1 MAEIAGKAVRSV
13 RDFVVMVVL
22 VTALAAL
29 NFFLS
34 ACSSEPAVYYGPQPA
49 PDTGDVEKDDFVVY
63 YGCRDA
69 CFPPDLLDVVEPEDA
84 PPVDGL
90 EDVPAQPDE
99 IEPQVHYG
107 PVPVDVLEDVPA
119 QPDEIEP
126 QVHYGPVPVDV
137 ADATPLDT
145 EPELIPSWYGPM
157 PNDVAADTDHEDV
170 APDIKPDCPPIGIYG
185 PQPCDSD
192 EMCQEQMGENW
203 YCDEDNTFDDGCG
216 GKIEWPMCKEKE

>member
-1 MAEIAGKAVRSV
+1 MVELTRSALRSV
-13 RDFVVMVVL
+13 RDLVVMMVI

-29 NFFLS
+29 NFFLG
-34 ACSSEPAVYYGPQPA
+34 ACSSEPAVYYGPQPT
-49 PDTGDVEKDDFVVY
+49 PDSGDVEKDDFVVY

-84 PPVDGL
+84 PPVD
-90 EDVPAQPDE
+90 
-99 IEPQVHYG
+99 
-107 PVPVDVLEDVPA
+107 VLEDVPS

-137 ADATPLDT
+137 ADAEPEDT

-157 PNDVAADTDHEDV
+157 PNDVAPDSDHQDV
-170 APDIKPDCPPIGIYG
+170 APDIDPDCPPMGIYG
-185 PQPCDSD
+185 PQPCTSD

-203 YCDEDNTFDDGCG
+203 YCDEDNAFDDGCG